1 MSDATGE
8 LYGWK
13 IYMKKLL
20 DRFCHSVLKIGK
32 RTGDFCLSFRQR
44 EIYDFSIYG
53 FRSDQNQTWSG
64 FLSVWWQESC
74 GWSGKPPK
82 SPKRF
87 IGELISPHFL
97 VYSKEVD
104 TAIVFVLPYG
114 EDRKVQQI
122 FNRPLVQDIALG
134 QNVISSPKIITIH
147 LDISK
152 PEKTCYILYD
162 SLKDYQAQ
170 RKFYW
175 YVRARKH

>member
-1 MSDATGE
+1 VISAYHLDKEKFMISPFMDSDPIRIRPD
-8 LYGWK
+8 LVFY
-13 IYMKKLL
+13 
-20 DRFCHSVLKIGK
+20 
-32 RTGDFCLSFRQR
+32 LSDGRKVAV
-44 EIYDFSIYG
+44 EVA
-53 FRSDQNQTWSG
+53 N
-64 FLSVWWQESC
+64 
-74 GWSGKPPK
+74 PK

-170 RKFYW
+170 RKFY
-175 YVRARKH
+175 